1 MDKIN
6 VRICGTLQTI
16 CVKSIPEDEITASNA
31 EKELPDFFFKIFLTR
46 RLWIYVQ
53 NQNFNLIAPRANC
66 YLLIRFLSSL
76 CGMHLQER
84 NLRPSCVSDESAVG
98 SRGKDSGNVGKDD
111 SLSIHD
117 FP

>member
-1 MDKIN
+1 MDKIMSEF
-6 VRICGTLQTI
+6 VVPYSSKGKLLFTHSILIITL
-16 CVKSIPEDEITASNA
+16 
-31 EKELPDFFFKIFLTR
+31 
-46 RLWIYVQ
+46 
-53 NQNFNLIAPRANC
+53 
-66 YLLIRFLSSL
+66 
-76 CGMHLQER
+76 LQER

>member
-6 VRICGTLQTI
+6 VGICGTLQTI
-16 CVKSIPEDEITASNA
+16 CVKSIPENEITASNA

-46 RLWIYVQ
+46 RSWIYVQ

-76 CGMHLQER
+76 SFKER

-98 SRGKDSGNVGKDD
+98 FRGKDSGNGGKDD